1 MDEIELAT
9 FRPGRE
15 IRYGGDQVSLAA
27 ASQGETAAARA
38 GQADRHNGNPHP
50 PRSTAKTAP
59 KHNPLIWLSLN
70 KAANAS
76 TFTLSRSAA

>member
-9 FRPGRE
+9 FGQGRE
-15 IRYGGDQVSLAA
+15 IRYGGDQISLAA
-27 ASQGETAAARA
+27 ASQGETVAAEG

-59 KHNPLIWLSLN
+59 KRNPLIWPSPIQ
-70 KAANAS
+70 AANAS